1 MSSILSTLLMSAG
14 AMSAFDRA
22 LQVTQN
28 NVANASTPGY
38 ADQTQTLIAQ
48 EFNPQAGASG
58 GVLAGEVQNSR
69 DEFAEQAVRQQT
81 GLLGQA
87 NQNVDSLTAL
97 QSNFD
102 ISGDTGLPSALNNL
116 FQAFSAWGQTPND
129 TNAQQSVIDQAGNVA
144 QAFQQT
150 ASGLTA
156 VAQSTNLQL
165 QQTVDQVNQL
175 VGQLAQFNSQVMQ
188 GDHNDAGLDA
198 QVHSDLEQLSSYV
211 PFTATSQADG
221 SVTILLNG
229 QTPLLIGAQQY
240 KIAFNLQQSADG
252 TYPNGPPLAHI
263 VASDGT
269 DVTAGITTGQ
279 LGALLNTR
287 NQVLPTYIGSSDQ
300 AGDLNTMA
308 KQFADRVNQ
317 LLESG
322 TQTDGTAGI
331 PLFTYASQNGTDPT
345 KDDTSA
351 AQSITVNSAITRDQ
365 LAAGLPGP
373 PAQSNGVPLALSQ
386 LADPQNSADEVDG
399 ESFTAFYGDMATR
412 AGNALSAAT
421 NEQTVAQSA
430 VAQAQN
436 LRQQASGVD
445 LNVEAMKAIEFERA
459 YEANARLVTVLDQ
472 LTEDTIQMLPTS

>member
-14 AMSAFDRA
+14 AMNAFDKA

-38 ADQTQTLIAQ
+38 ASQIQTLIAQ
-48 EFNPQAGASG
+48 DFSPQAGASG
-58 GVLAGEVQNSR
+58 GVIAGAVQSSR
-69 DEFAEQAVRQQT
+69 DDFAEQAVRRQA
-81 GLLGQA
+81 GLLGEA
-87 NQNVDSLTAL
+87 NQNVDSFTSL

-102 ISGDTGLPSALNNL
+102 ISGDAGLPNALNNL

-129 TNAQQSVIDQAGNVA
+129 GNARQAVIDQAGSVA
-144 QAFQQT
+144 EAFQQT

-156 VAQSTNLQL
+156 VTQDTDLQL
-165 QQTVDQVNQL
+165 RQTVDQVNQL
-175 VGQLAQFNSQVMQ
+175 VGQLAQFNSQVMR

-211 PFTATSQADG
+211 PFTATMQTDG
-221 SVTILLNG
+221 SVTILING
-229 QTPLLIGAQQY
+229 QTPVLIGARQY
-240 KIAFNLQQSADG
+240 KIALNLQQSPDA
-252 TYPNGPPLAHI
+252 TYPKGPPLAEI
-263 VASDGT
+263 QASDGT
-269 DVTAGITTGQ
+269 DITSGITSGK

-300 AGDLNTMA
+300 AGALNTMA

-322 TQTDGTAGI
+322 TQADGTAGL
-331 PLFTYASQNGTDPT
+331 PLFTYASQNAGSTQ
-345 KDDTSA
+345 DDTSA
-351 AQSITVNSAITRDQ
+351 AQTIAVNPAMTRDQ
-365 LAAGLPGP
+365 LAASLTGP
-373 PAQSNGVPLALSQ
+373 PVQSNGVPLTLSQ
-386 LADPQNSADEVDG
+386 LADPQNSADEING
-399 ESFTAFYGDMATR
+399 ESFTAFYGDMTTR
-412 AGNALSAAT
+412 IGNALSKAT
-421 NEQTVAQSA
+421 NEQSVAQSA

-472 LTEDTIQMLPTS
+472 LTQDTIQMLPTS